1 MRESTC
7 STAPDGG
14 GVLRDGFN
22 HHSHRDLDASVT
34 ETTPDGR
41 AWIADELSYLWHLLW
56 DSYQT
61 HLRDCWLD
69 SGVRR
74 WQDGGAWSAC
84 CEQIGERIVSATA
97 LVGPIPW
104 QDIPVAA
111 LADGWFEWAN
121 RKLRIPDPQLPSDA
135 DLARCRAWIQQDR
148 LSNLT
153 AGVAVEVSESLAEL
167 EVEIARRIA
176 RRTQNGTHQ

>member
-1 MRESTC
+1 
-7 STAPDGG
+7 
-14 GVLRDGFN
+14 
-22 HHSHRDLDASVT
+22 VT
-34 ETTPDGR
+34 ETTADCR
-41 AWIADELSYLWHLLW
+41 AWIADELSFLWHLLW

-61 HLRDCWLD
+61 HLHACRLD

-74 WQDGGAWSAC
+74 RQDGGAWSARC
-84 CEQIGERIVSATA
+84 GQIGERIVSATA

-104 QDIPVAA
+104 QDIRLAA

-121 RKLRIPDPQLPSDA
+121 RKLRIPDPQLPGDA
-135 DLARCRAWIQQDR
+135 DLARCRAWIQQYP

-153 AGVAVEVSESLAEL
+153 ASVAVDVSETLAEL
-167 EVEIARRIA
+167 EAEIARRIA